1 MAFPRVALA
10 SRPVDESPTAY
21 TEKSLAQVR
30 SLVAEAV
37 AACCDLPA
45 LVGGKTVLVK
55 PNLVRPDPRNPC
67 AVVTDERV
75 TLAVVALLRL
85 AGAGRVLVG
94 DNPGY
99 GLSLP
104 EAVACLPDFCG
115 RLAEAGGE
123 LISFDRDESAA
134 VANPGAF
141 LFDPVHLPRAV
152 LEADLLVNVPKMK
165 THVHTL
171 VTLGV
176 KNLYGLVGDRERMF
190 CHRNDIN
197 AKVVDILR
205 LVKPALTVVDGL
217 WAVQGQAPLSGA
229 AVPDMNVIAAGTDVC
244 AVDTVCA
251 DLMGIGADEVAM
263 LRLARQEGLGETDL
277 RRIEVV
283 GADPAKLR
291 RSFTRPVIGCAGAY
305 DAVRVGLFGLFVGPA
320 PRFGQAGQRRRLCRP
335 RARYALCRRAHART
349 AKPPPRRGRAV
360 VLRGLRRAP
369 CLRHPQPGRP
379 GPVHSGLPAA
389 HLGFLQGLQGR
400 LIDSAKISPTR
411 TSLSQVSEHLTI
423 SYQAI

>member
-10 SRPVDESPTAY
+10 SQPVDESPTAY

-37 AACCDLPA
+37 SACCDLPA

-99 GLSLP
+99 GLSLF

-115 RLAEAGGE
+115 RLADAGGE
-123 LISFDRDESAA
+123 LLSFDRDEPVA

-141 LFDPVHLPRAV
+141 LFDPIPLPRAV

-176 KNLYGLVGDRERMF
+176 KNLYGLVGDKERMF

-283 GADPAKLR
+283 GAEPAKLR
-291 RSFTRPVIGCAGAY
+291 RFFTRPVIGCAGAY
-305 DAVRVGLFGLFVGPA
+305 DAVRVIEGGACSGCLS
-320 PRFGQAGQRRRLCRP
+320 
-335 RARYALCRRAHART
+335 ALRHALDKL
-349 AKPPPRRGRAV
+349 ASENAFAGRAPVALYVGVPMPERRNLRNV
-360 VLRGLRRAP
+360 VGELWCFGACAAPLVYDTHGNAGLARFI
-369 CLRHPQPGRP
+369 PGCP
-379 GPVHSGLPAA
+379 PHILDFYKAYKGG
-389 HLGFLQGLQGR
+389 
-400 LIDSAKISPTR
+400 
-411 TSLSQVSEHLTI
+411 
-423 SYQAI
+423 

>member
-10 SRPVDESPTAY
+10 SQPVGESPTAY

-30 SLVAEAV
+30 SLVAQAV
-37 AACCDLPA
+37 GACCDLPA

-75 TLAVVALLRL
+75 TLAVVTLLRL
-85 AGAGRVLVG
+85 TGAGRVLVG

-123 LISFDRDESAA
+123 LVSFDRDEPVA

-141 LFDPVHLPRAV
+141 LFDPVHLPRVV

-263 LRLARQEGLGETDL
+263 LRLARQEGLGETNL
-277 RRIEVV
+277 TRIEVV

-291 RSFTRPVIGCAGAY
+291 RAFTRPVIGCAGAY
-305 DAVRVGLFGLFVGPA
+305 DAVRVIEGGACSGCLSALRHALDKLASEDAFAGRAPVTLYVGVPMPERRNLRNVVGELWCFGACAA
-320 PRFGQAGQRRRLCRP
+320 PLVYDTHSQAGL
-335 RARYALCRRAHART
+335 ARFIPGC
-349 AKPPPRRGRAV
+349 PPHILDFYKAYKAG
-360 VLRGLRRAP
+360 
-369 CLRHPQPGRP
+369 
-379 GPVHSGLPAA
+379 
-389 HLGFLQGLQGR
+389 
-400 LIDSAKISPTR
+400 
-411 TSLSQVSEHLTI
+411 
-423 SYQAI
+423 